1 MQTDR
6 KPFYKNPLF
15 WQILLLCLLVAG
27 TAVFLVLAFR
37 NLRTPQPEETVPTQ
51 QTLPPPE
58 ENPYDSLD
66 FALDE
71 NGYLSCV
78 TGESILGV
86 DVSAWQEN
94 VDWQQVKSAGM
105 EFAIIRIGGRGTTE
119 GALYPDSYLQTN
131 YTGARNAGLQVGGYF
146 FSQAIT
152 PEEAREE
159 AEYALSLIDGMEM
172 DMPIVYDWEYV
183 DDQSRTANLDAR
195 TLTECTK
202 AFCDTIRA
210 AGYEPMIYFNE
221 NQSHK
226 QMFLEELTQYPFW
239 LASYTTSLDYPY
251 KIDMWQYTSSGSVP
265 GINGNADINLLLKY
279 D

>member
-183 DDQSRTANLDAR
+183 DNQSRTANLDAR

-202 AFCDTIRA
+202 AFCETIRA

>member
-1 MQTDR
+1 MQTNR
-6 KPFYKNPLF
+6 KPIFKSSLF
-15 WQILLLCLLVAG
+15 WQLLLLGILLAC
-27 TAVFLVLAFR
+27 TAVFFILAFQ
-37 NLRTPQPEETVPTQ
+37 NLQTRIATPTEPTQ

-58 ENPYDSLD
+58 ENPYDSMD

-71 NGYLSCV
+71 NGYLTCIS
-78 TGESILGV
+78 GESMLGV
-86 DVSAWQEN
+86 DVSAWQQT
-94 VDWQQVKSAGM
+94 VDWQQVKQAGM

-119 GALYPDSYLQTN
+119 GGLYPDSFLQAN
-131 YTGARNAGLQVGGYF
+131 YDGARNAGLQVGGYF

-152 PEEAREE
+152 PEEAKEE
-159 AEYALSLIDGMEM
+159 AEYALSLIQGMEM

-195 TLTECTK
+195 TLTDCTK
-202 AFCDTIRA
+202 AFCETIRA
-210 AGYEPMIYFNE
+210 AGYDTMIYFNE

-226 QMFLEELTQYPFW
+226 KMFLEELTAYPFW

-251 KIDMWQYTSSGSVP
+251 KIDMWQYTCSGSVP
-265 GINGNADINLLLKY
+265 GISGNADINLLLKH